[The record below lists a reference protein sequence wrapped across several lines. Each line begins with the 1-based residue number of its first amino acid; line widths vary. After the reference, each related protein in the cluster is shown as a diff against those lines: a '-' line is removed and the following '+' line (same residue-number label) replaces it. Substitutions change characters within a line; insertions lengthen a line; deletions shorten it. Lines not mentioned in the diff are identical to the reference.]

1 MRRMPKSS
9 RNGRGRGCNDLVFL
23 FCFVRHFCCGDYRQ
37 PGALVMSALH
47 ERELIAALVLL
58 AAAAVIVRVR
68 QFHAR
73 ELERFRVH
81 VRVYFTSEERN

>member
-1 MRRMPKSS
+1 
-9 RNGRGRGCNDLVFL
+9 
-23 FCFVRHFCCGDYRQ
+23 
-37 PGALVMSALH
+37 MSALH